1 MLSDDPMALCSD
13 PKTSYKSQPHIRD
26 LSSRCRGRSVWRR
39 CETVSC
45 LACCQR
51 TTVRRQNKKLSRC
64 RRHSLNLL
72 RAVDHFAN
80 PVHGTDDPTPMF
92 RERFRVASLAEVA
105 CGASSCLACE
115 RPEDIRRCVAFRFS
129 PRVSTTGLCNVRG
142 LRVEGSGF

>member
-1 MLSDDPMALCSD
+1 MA
-13 PKTSYKSQPHIRD
+13 KVRD
-26 LSSRCRGRSVWRR
+26 CFL
-39 CETVSC
+39 SC
-45 LACCQR
+45 LLPEDDSPEAKQKAQQVQK
-51 TTVRRQNKKLSRC
+51 TY
-64 RRHSLNLL
+64 SLNLL